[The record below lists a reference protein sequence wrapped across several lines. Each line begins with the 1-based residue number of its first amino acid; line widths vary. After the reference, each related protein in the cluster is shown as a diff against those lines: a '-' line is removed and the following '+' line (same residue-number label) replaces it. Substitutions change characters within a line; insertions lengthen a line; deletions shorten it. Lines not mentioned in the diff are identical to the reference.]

1 MAKREILFL
10 AHRIPYPPD
19 KGDKIRSWHI
29 LSHLLQHYTVHL
41 GCFVD
46 DANDL
51 PQNVQTVGDLCGES
65 HFALARSW
73 VSKAQSLAGLGR
85 GGPLTVRYY
94 RDQGMREWVDQVLA
108 ERPIES
114 IFVFSSA
121 MAQYVLGEDARRRRR
136 VIDFVDVDAD
146 KWRQYAETKSWP
158 ANWLYRRESR
168 ELLAFDRM
176 VASEFD
182 ASLFVSPAEAE
193 LFCSL
198 APEQM
203 NKVSHISNGVDFHF
217 FEPNSNYENPY
228 AADDRVLVFTG
239 AMDYWPNADAVT
251 WFARDILPLVQ
262 EVDPAIQFC
271 IVGANPTPAVRALER
286 QPGITVVG
294 RVPDVRPY
302 VAHATAVVAPLR
314 IARGLQNKVL
324 EGLSMARPVVAT
336 PDACQGL
343 SPEIRRSVLCASDPR
358 KFADHIIALLHS
370 EQRNVIGQAGR
381 ESIKGCHDW
390 TKNLSSLLPLLHGDA
405 IASDPVPQWAKP

>member
-1 MAKREILFL
+1 VAKPEILFL
-10 AHRIPYPPD
+10 VHRIPYPPD

-29 LSHLLQHYTVHL
+29 LAHLLQHYTVHL

-46 DANDL
+46 DAHDL
-51 PQNVQTVGDLCGES
+51 TQNVQTVSDICGES
-65 HFALARSW
+65 HFALARPW

-85 GGPLTVRYY
+85 GGPLTVHYY
-94 RDQGMREWVDQVLA
+94 RDQGMGEWVDQVLA

-121 MAQYVLGEDARRRRR
+121 MAQYVLGENARGRRR

-158 ANWLYRRESR
+158 LSWLYRREGR
-168 ELLAFDRM
+168 ELLAYDRM

-182 ASLFVSPAEAE
+182 ASLFVAPAEAE

-198 APEQM
+198 APEQI
-203 NKVSHISNGVDFHF
+203 NKVSHINNGVDFNYF
-217 FEPNSNYENPY
+217 DPDCNYENPY
-228 AADDRVLVFTG
+228 PVGDRVLVFTG

-251 WFARDILPLVQ
+251 WFARDILPLVR
-262 EVDPAIQFC
+262 EVDPAIQFY
-271 IVGANPTPAVRALER
+271 IVGAKPTPAVRALER
-286 QPGITVVG
+286 QPGITVTG

-302 VAHATAVVAPLR
+302 ISHATAVIAPLR
-314 IARGLQNKVL
+314 ISRGVQNKVL
-324 EGLSMARPVVAT
+324 EGMSMARPVVAT

-343 SPEIRRSVLCASDPR
+343 LPEIRRSVLCASEPR
-358 KFADHIIALLHS
+358 DFADHIISLLDS
-370 EQRNVIGQAGR
+370 DQRHDIGRAGR

-390 TKNLSSLLPLLHGDA
+390 TKNLSSLLPLLRGDA
-405 IASDPVPQWAKP
+405 IAPDPVREWA